1 MSTSTSRWIPE
12 VRPVGRLLPLLALG
26 LLAACAATGPSAPA
40 PAGAQPGL
48 PLASQ
53 GYTMMY
59 AAVDALKWG
68 DELLMIKVESDE
80 VDRLVSDVAAYA
92 DELGAKLQAMSERD
106 PVVRLDLELQPELD
120 ERRLEA
126 VKGTRL
132 TELLGLSG
140 PAFERHL
147 LLTLAG
153 GLDQQRHLAR
163 VMIDVEQ
170 DPARKAFW
178 LNVHE
183 RFEQLLARTTGLLE
197 RRYFRSPDEIAQSAL
212 RSS

>member
-1 MSTSTSRWIPE
+1 MSTSTSRSIPE
-12 VRPVGRLLPLLALG
+12 PRPLCRLLPLLALG
-26 LLAACAATGPSAPA
+26 LLAACAATEPSARA

-68 DELLMIKVESDE
+68 DELLLVKVETDE

-92 DELGAKLQAMSERD
+92 DELGAKLEAMSERD

-126 VKGTRL
+126 VKGARL

-163 VMIDVEQ
+163 VMIEVEE
-170 DPARKAFW
+170 DPARRAFW
-178 LNVHE
+178 LNVRE
-183 RFEQLLARTTGLLE
+183 RFEQMFARTTELLE
-197 RRYFRSPDEIAQSAL
+197 RRYFRPPDEIAERAEQS
-212 RSS
+212 